1 MLVTEQL
8 DGTREHEFQTSSWI
22 TCACGLGSDKRPE
35 TQNSIVVSTDKP
47 AVNLQDLVNTVLQR
61 TDGGWKCPS
70 SDCSHRKQATSLS
83 TTTFFGEKIIVFLKR
98 PFHQPRTDVQVPM
111 QISIATYQDGE
122 IAATMVN
129 GYIQYIVMHSTRGG
143 NVPDAGNPKSTSNKD
158 QGGHYFG
165 CEAMWPESNRSPTG
179 CIVDCM
185 ADVPNETCDMDKWVT
200 ARGRKVVAVMY
211 TTVQQPWMD
220 VVPLPFS
227 FVCGCVGEG
236 VIKSWNHHIP
246 GADQV

>member
-1 MLVTEQL
+1 MRAASAPTSAQRHRIRLWSPRTSL
-8 DGTREHEFQTSSWI
+8 LSTSKTWSTRCCSAPT
-22 TCACGLGSDKRPE
+22 AVGS
-35 TQNSIVVSTDKP
+35 
-47 AVNLQDLVNTVLQR
+47 VLR
-61 TDGGWKCPS
+61 VMHG
-70 SDCSHRKQATSLS
+70 SHREQATSLS
-83 TTTFFGEKIIVFLKR
+83 TTTFFGQKIIVFLKR

-185 ADVPNETCDMDKWVT
+185 ADVPNETCDMDKWVK

-211 TTVQQPWMD
+211 TTVQPPWMD

-246 GADQV
+246 GST